1 MRKRRRSIWDDEES
15 MKFKGGT
22 SPPETDLPPDLFEV
36 DEPRVEVEFL
46 DDAHEALSKL
56 FNKTNKRAKQ
66 LRGVRRKDA
75 WQ

>member
-1 MRKRRRSIWDDEES
+1 MSKRRSNLWSNESLEFKSISQSNPNPKVEPTTLIETENESLYLDE
-15 MKFKGGT
+15 
-22 SPPETDLPPDLFEV
+22 
-36 DEPRVEVEFL
+36 
-46 DDAHEALSKL
+46 AHEALSKL